1 MVATNGVGD
10 RREGLLKIPAK
21 GSSKVDVLAALE
33 QARDKDAHWKKG
45 RTFSLVYYAGEE
57 LLDLLKEASWKYFSE
72 NALNP
77 MAFPSLRRFETEIV
91 SMAGE
96 LLNHPH
102 VAGSLTSGGT
112 ESILMAVK
120 TAREWAKKTKGITA
134 PEMILP
140 LSVHPA
146 FQKAAHYFDVKPVHV
161 PVDRS
166 FRVDVDAMK
175 AAIGPNTVLL
185 VGSAPSYPQGV
196 VDPIDRIGALAAERG
211 LLCHVD
217 ACVGGFMLP
226 WVEKL
231 GHPIPPFDFR
241 VPGVTSMSA
250 DIHKYG
256 YAAKGASVVL
266 YRSRE
271 LRRFQFVSY
280 ADWPGGLYGSPTA
293 TGTRPGGP
301 IAAAWAV
308 MKYLG
313 EDGYLRIAKQS
324 MDMARAIIDGV
335 AKIPGLKILGEPAM
349 SIFSFGSD
357 ELDVYALAD
366 RMDARGWNMDRQQ
379 LPPSLHMMITP
390 AHAANVESLLSDLR
404 ACVDEVRATGPSPEG
419 SAAMYGM
426 MGSLP
431 DRSQVNDFILEFMDS
446 LDAQAP

>member
-1 MVATNGVGD
+1 
-10 RREGLLKIPAK
+10 
-21 GSSKVDVLAALE
+21 
-33 QARDKDAHWKKG
+33 
-45 RTFSLVYYAGEE
+45 
-57 LLDLLKEASWKYFSE
+57 
-72 NALNP
+72 
-77 MAFPSLRRFETEIV
+77 
-91 SMAGE
+91 
-96 LLNHPH
+96 
-102 VAGSLTSGGT
+102 
-112 ESILMAVK
+112 
-120 TAREWAKKTKGITA
+120 
-134 PEMILP
+134 
-140 LSVHPA
+140 
-146 FQKAAHYFDVKPVHV
+146 
-161 PVDRS
+161 
-166 FRVDVDAMK
+166 MK
-175 AAIGPNTVLL
+175 AAITPNTVLL

-231 GHPIPPFDFR
+231 GHPVPVFDFR

-313 EDGYLRIAKQS
+313 EDGYLRIAKQT
-324 MDMARAIIDGV
+324 METAGAILDGV
-335 AKIPGLKILGEPAM
+335 RKIPALKVLGEPAM

-366 RMDARGWNMDRQQ
+366 RMDARGWHMDRQQ

-390 AHAANVESLLSDLR
+390 AHAPNVEALLADLR
-404 ACVDEVRATGPSPEG
+404 ASVDEVRRTGPSAEG